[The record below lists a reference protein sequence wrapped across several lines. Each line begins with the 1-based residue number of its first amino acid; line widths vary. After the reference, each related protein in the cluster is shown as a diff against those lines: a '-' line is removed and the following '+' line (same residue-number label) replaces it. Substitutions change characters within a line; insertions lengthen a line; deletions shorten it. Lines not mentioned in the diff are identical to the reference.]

1 MNEIQ
6 NLNPEEQANL
16 HIVENMDVNNLPEIM
31 KSVLSL
37 AQTSAEKDMLLMS
50 ALVACGSVMPNL
62 YVKYGIAAKRYYPNL
77 QLFIVGSAACGK
89 GIANLALELVKPIH
103 DKMPLIIPGDA
114 TYPAFYQTLARQ
126 HGRGYIHESEGS
138 VITDIWRSSTATYN
152 TALRK
157 AAEHE
162 PISRSRCKEASVI
175 ACPQL
180 SMVLTGTFSQYHALV
195 PSIENGYFSRLL
207 TLIVDEHQ
215 AFNSRYVQPSESSDG
230 IVQKCAEQ
238 LYHLYESLLFNRAR
252 EFRLTPDQR
261 TRLGHHLEN
270 AYPTL
275 IRMLGEDFHSVVL
288 RMAVHIE
295 RIAMILSALRMIS
308 SLTAQ
313 RDSAEVPLSISPE
326 SDSDTSSSSISS
338 ELDSDTSSPS
348 ISSELD
354 SDNSSLSGA
363 RGVRPENLV
372 CSDLDY
378 ATAELIGNK
387 LILHM
392 AQAYQLVKGTERIT
406 LPTVKPLDQKAIL
419 LSLLPDE
426 FESKTLVAEAQS
438 QGIPQSTVMRWCS
451 QWIDRGMLYRLSFG
465 HYKKIA

>member
-16 HIVENMDVNNLPEIM
+16 HIVENMDVNNLPQFM
-31 KSVLSL
+31 QNVLSL
-37 AQTSAEKDMLLMS
+37 ANTPAEKDMLLMS

-62 YVKYGIAAKRYYPNL
+62 YCRYGIAAKRYFPNL

-103 DKMPLIIPGDA
+103 EKMPLVIPGDS
-114 TYPAFYQTLARQ
+114 TYPAFYQTLAKQ

-138 VITDIWRSSTATYN
+138 VITDIWRSSTVNYN

-162 PISRSRCKEASVI
+162 TISRARCKEASVI
-175 ACPQL
+175 ENPQL

-215 AFNSRYVQPSESSDG
+215 AFNSRYVEPSESSDG
-230 IVQKCAEQ
+230 IVKTCAEQ
-238 LYHLYESLLFNRAR
+238 LYHFYDSLLFAKPR
-252 EFRLTPDQR
+252 EFSLTPGQR
-261 TRLGHHLEN
+261 TRLGNHLQT

-275 IRMLGEDFHSVVL
+275 IRMLGEEFHSVVL

-295 RIAMILSALRMIS
+295 RIAMILSALRVGEEPS
-308 SLTAQ
+308 VFRNQ
-313 RDSAEVPLSISPE
+313 Y
-326 SDSDTSSSSISS
+326 SDFLCADT
-338 ELDSDTSSPS
+338 
-348 ISSELD
+348 
-354 SDNSSLSGA
+354 
-363 RGVRPENLV
+363 
-372 CSDLDY
+372 DY

-392 AQAYQLVKGTERIT
+392 AQAYQLIKGSEKVSI
-406 LPTVKPLDQKAIL
+406 PTVKPLDQKQIL
-419 LSLLPDE
+419 LSLLPEE
-426 FESKTLVAEAQS
+426 FESWKLVDEAKS
-438 QGIPQSTVMRWCS
+438 QGIPARTVARWNETWV
-451 QWIDRGMLYRLSFG
+451 QAGIVQKIRQG
-465 HYKKIA
+465 HYRTLSACA

>member
-1 MNEIQ
+1 MIQ
-6 NLNPEEQANL
+6 TLQNPEEQENL
-16 HIVENMDVNNLPEIM
+16 RIVENMDVNNLPELM
-31 KSVLSL
+31 QNVLSL
-37 AQTSAEKDMLLMS
+37 ANTPAEKDMLLMS

-62 YVKYGIAAKRYYPNL
+62 YVRYGMAAKHYYPNL

-103 DKMPLIIPGDA
+103 EKMPLIIPGDA

-138 VITDIWRSSTATYN
+138 VITDIWRSSTANYN

-162 PISRSRCKEASVI
+162 TISRARCREASVI
-175 ACPQL
+175 ENPQV

-215 AFNSRYVQPSESSDG
+215 AFNSRYVQPSDTTDDT
-230 IVQKCAEQ
+230 IKAAAEQ
-238 LYHLYESLLFNRAR
+238 LYHLYEKMLFTKPR
-252 EFRLTPDQR
+252 EFSLTKEQKD
-261 TRLGHHLEN
+261 RLGMHLET

-275 IRMLGEDFHSVVL
+275 IRMLGEEFHSVVL

-295 RIAMILSALRMIS
+295 RIAMILSALR
-308 SLTAQ
+308 L
-313 RDSAEVPLSISPE
+313 
-326 SDSDTSSSSISS
+326 TSSVVPDDIRL
-338 ELDSDTSSPS
+338 E
-348 ISSELD
+348 
-354 SDNSSLSGA
+354 
-363 RGVRPENLV
+363 
-372 CSDLDY
+372 CSDIDY

-392 AQAYQLVKGTERIT
+392 AQAYQLVKGTEKME
-406 LPTVKPLDQKAIL
+406 LPTVKPLDQKQIL
-419 LSLLPDE
+419 LSLLPEE
-426 FESKTLVAEAQS
+426 FESKMLIEEAKA

-451 QWIDRGMLYRLSFG
+451 QWIDRGTLARTSFG

>member
-1 MNEIQ
+1 MIE
-6 NLNPEEQANL
+6 NLNPIPEEQANL
-16 HIVENMDVNNLPEIM
+16 HIVENMDVNNLPELM

-37 AQTSAEKDMLLMS
+37 AHTPAEKDMLLMS
-50 ALVACGSVMPNL
+50 ALTACSGVLPNL
-62 YVKYGIAAKRYYPNL
+62 YFKYGIGAKRYYPNL

-103 DKMPLIIPGDA
+103 EANPLIIPGDA
-114 TYPAFYQTLARQ
+114 TYPAFYQTLAKQ
-126 HGRGYIHESEGS
+126 KGRGYIHESEGS
-138 VITDIWRSSTATYN
+138 VITDIWRSSTANYN

-162 PISRSRCKEASVI
+162 TISRARCKEASVI
-175 ACPQL
+175 ENPQL

-215 AFNSRYVQPSESSDG
+215 AFNSQYVQPSENSGDV
-230 IVQKCAEQ
+230 IKAAAEQ
-238 LYHLYESLLFNRAR
+238 LYHLYEKLLFSKPR

-261 TRLGHHLEN
+261 TRLGHHLET

-295 RIAMILSALRMIS
+295 RIALILSALRS
-308 SLTAQ
+308 CSP
-313 RDSAEVPLSISPE
+313 RYSAEQEP
-326 SDSDTSSSSISS
+326 SSISS
-338 ELDSDTSSPS
+338 VIIVPS
-348 ISSELD
+348 AKNWD

-363 RGVRPENLV
+363 RDVRPENLV

-392 AQAYQLVKGTERIT
+392 AQAYQLIKGTEKIEA
-406 LPTVKPLDQKAIL
+406 PKVKPLDQKAIL
-419 LSLLPDE
+419 LSLLPAE
-426 FESKTLVAEAQS
+426 FGHAILVKEAAT
-438 QGIPQSTVMRWCS
+438 QGIPARTAERWNEGW
-451 QWIDRGMLYRLSFG
+451 QQTGIVFRLK
-465 HYKKIA
+465 HDCYKKIA

>member
-1 MNEIQ
+1 MIH
-6 NLNPEEQANL
+6 NLNSSEEQGNL
-16 HIVENMDVNNLPEIM
+16 RIVENMDVNNLPQIM
-31 KSVLSL
+31 QSVLSL
-37 AQTSAEKDMLLMS
+37 AHTPAEKDMLLMS
-50 ALVACGSVMPNL
+50 ALTACSSVLPNL
-62 YVKYGIAAKRYYPNL
+62 YVKYGMAAKKYYPNL

-89 GIANLALELVKPIH
+89 GIANIALELVKPIH
-103 DKMPLIIPGDA
+103 EANPLIIPGDA

-126 HGRGYIHESEGS
+126 NGRGYIHESEGS
-138 VITDIWRSSTATYN
+138 VITDIWRSSTANYN

-162 PISRSRCKEASVI
+162 TISRARCKEASVI
-175 ACPQL
+175 PNPQI

-215 AFNSRYVQPSESSDG
+215 AFDSRYVQPSETSDDT
-230 IVQKCAEQ
+230 IKAASEK
-238 LYHLYESLLFNRAR
+238 LYHLYESLLFAHPR

-261 TRLGHHLEN
+261 ARLGHHLQT

-295 RIAMILSALRMIS
+295 RIAMILSALR
-308 SLTAQ
+308 
-313 RDSAEVPLSISPE
+313 
-326 SDSDTSSSSISS
+326 
-338 ELDSDTSSPS
+338 SPS

-354 SDNSSLSGA
+354 SDNPSSSVSPESHSG
-363 RGVRPENLV
+363 PLT

-392 AQAYQLVKGTERIT
+392 AQAYQLVKGTQKIET
-406 LPTVKPLDQKAIL
+406 PTVKPLDQKQIL

-438 QGIPQSTVMRWCS
+438 QGISPRTSTRWNEEWMAHGLV
-451 QWIDRGMLYRLSFG
+451 QKIRYGVYN
-465 HYKKIA
+465 KIA

>member
-6 NLNPEEQANL
+6 NLYPEEQANL
-16 HIVENMDVNNLPEIM
+16 RIVENMDVNNLPELM
-31 KSVLSL
+31 KNVLSL
-37 AQTSAEKDMLLMS
+37 AHTPAEKDMLLMS

-62 YVKYGIAAKRYYPNL
+62 YFKYGIGAKRYYPNL

-103 DKMPLIIPGDA
+103 EQTPLIIPGDA
-114 TYPAFYQTLARQ
+114 TYPAFYQTLAKQ

-138 VITDIWRSSTATYN
+138 VITDIWRSSTANYN

-162 PISRSRCKEASVI
+162 TISRARCKEYSVI
-175 ACPQL
+175 ENPQV

-215 AFNSRYVQPSESSDG
+215 AFSSRYVQPSENSDD
-230 IVQKCAEQ
+230 IIKAAAEQ
-238 LYHLYESLLFNRAR
+238 LFHLYEKLLFSKPS
-252 EFRLTPDQR
+252 EFSLTKEQKD
-261 TRLGHHLEN
+261 RLGRHLET

-288 RMAVHIE
+288 RMAVQIE
-295 RIAMILSALRMIS
+295 RIAMILSALRLSPLTIS
-308 SLTAQ
+308 HS
-313 RDSAEVPLSISPE
+313 PLQC
-326 SDSDTSSSSISS
+326 SDS
-338 ELDSDTSSPS
+338 
-348 ISSELD
+348 
-354 SDNSSLSGA
+354 
-363 RGVRPENLV
+363 
-372 CSDLDY
+372 DY
-378 ATAELIGNK
+378 ATAEMIGNK

-392 AQAYQLVKGTERIT
+392 AQAYQLVKGTEKND
-406 LPTVKPLDQKAIL
+406 LPQAKPLDQKQIL
-419 LSLLPDE
+419 FSLLPDE

-451 QWIDRGMLYRLSFG
+451 QWIDHSMLCRISYG

>member
-1 MNEIQ
+1 MIE
-6 NLNPEEQANL
+6 NLNPIPEEQANL
-16 HIVENMDVNNLPEIM
+16 HIVENMDVNNLPELM

-37 AQTSAEKDMLLMS
+37 AHTPAEKDMLLMS
-50 ALVACGSVMPNL
+50 ALTACSGVLPNL
-62 YVKYGIAAKRYYPNL
+62 YFKYGIGAKRYYPNL

-103 DKMPLIIPGDA
+103 EKMPLIIPGDA
-114 TYPAFYQTLARQ
+114 TYPAFYQTLAKQ
-126 HGRGYIHESEGS
+126 KGRGYIHESEGS
-138 VITDIWRSSTATYN
+138 VITDIWRSSTANYN

-162 PISRSRCKEASVI
+162 TISRARCREASVI
-175 ACPQL
+175 ENPQL
-180 SMVLTGTFSQYHALV
+180 SMVLTGTFSQYKALV

-215 AFNSRYVQPSESSDG
+215 AFNSQYVEPSENSGDV
-230 IVQKCAEQ
+230 IKAAAEQ

-261 TRLGHHLEN
+261 TRLGHHLET

-295 RIAMILSALRMIS
+295 RIALILSALR
-308 SLTAQ
+308 
-313 RDSAEVPLSISPE
+313 SP
-326 SDSDTSSSSISS
+326 SISS
-338 ELDSDTSSPS
+338 ELDSDTSSL
-348 ISSELD
+348 SS
-354 SDNSSLSGA
+354 A
-363 RGVRPENLV
+363 RGVRPENIV
-372 CSDLDY
+372 CADEDY
-378 ATAELIGNK
+378 QTAELIGNK

-392 AQAYQLVKGTERIT
+392 AQAYQLVKGTEKVS

-419 LSLLPDE
+419 LSLLPAE

-438 QGIPQSTVMRWCS
+438 QGISRRTAIRWSDEWQTVGLI
-451 QWIDRGMLYRLSFG
+451 QKIKYGT
-465 HYKKIA
+465 YKKIA

>member
-1 MNEIQ
+1 MNAIQ
-6 NLNPEEQANL
+6 NLNPEEQGNL
-16 HIVENMDVNNLPEIM
+16 HIVENMDVNNLPELM
-31 KSVLSL
+31 KNVLSL
-37 AQTSAEKDMLLMS
+37 AHTPAEKDMLLMS
-50 ALVACGSVMPNL
+50 ALTACSSVMPNL
-62 YVKYGIAAKRYYPNL
+62 YVKYGIGAKRYFPNI

-103 DKMPLIIPGDA
+103 EKMPLIIPGDA

-138 VITDIWRSSTATYN
+138 VITDIWRSSTANYN

-162 PISRSRCKEASVI
+162 PVSRARCREASVI
-175 ACPQL
+175 ENPQL

-195 PSIENGYFSRLL
+195 PSIENGYFSRLI

-215 AFNSRYVQPSESSDG
+215 AFNSRYVQPSDTSDTV
-230 IVQKCAEQ
+230 IKAAAEQ
-238 LYHLYESLLFNRAR
+238 LYHLYESLLFTHPR
-252 EFRLTPDQR
+252 EFKLTAEQKD
-261 TRLGHHLEN
+261 RLGQHLET

-295 RIAMILSALRMIS
+295 RIAMILSALRGIS

-313 RDSAEVPLSISPE
+313 RESAE
-326 SDSDTSSSSISS
+326 
-338 ELDSDTSSPS
+338 
-348 ISSELD
+348 
-354 SDNSSLSGA
+354 SLF
-363 RGVRPENLV
+363 

-378 ATAELIGNK
+378 QTAELIGNK

-392 AQAYQLVKGTERIT
+392 AQAYQLVKGSERIS
-406 LPTVKPLDQKAIL
+406 LPTVKPLDQKQIL
-419 LSLLPDE
+419 LSLLPSE
-426 FESKTLVAEAQS
+426 FESKHLVAEAQS
-438 QGIPQSTVMRWCS
+438 QGISRRTAIRWSEEWQSVGLIQKIKYGT
-451 QWIDRGMLYRLSFG
+451 
-465 HYKKIA
+465 YKKIA